1 MSPGDFPAP
10 DSTPDT
16 EPTTTE
22 PTATVPAPAPSA
34 DPDPAATTD
43 PAAPTPPTDPTPP
56 AAPTDE
62 PPSSGNSSTTSTASA
77 PAPDEPAPTT
87 RSRVKTVFAAALGI
101 VLSTVLAGFVTTY
114 FDVWS
119 SSRSPVPAGRGV
131 HAESEVWWDLTRD
144 YKAVRLKGPVDTEK
158 LERNYP
164 DGDAALD
171 GLVEGGG
178 VYAGMER
185 IRLTLMNFTKVPV
198 SITGVRAR
206 VTAEEPV
213 SEGSLLSC
221 GGPQGG
227 IDITRVRIDLGSPT
241 GAAQEYDGKALV
253 GQYPTQQVQLAKQD
267 EPAIFDILVVA
278 GKTTASYV
286 LDVDY
291 QQGTDKGRIVVDQ
304 SGKPFVLAPAEGDA
318 RAKYHC
324 DSAATGWKKNR

>member
-1 MSPGDFPAP
+1 M
-10 DSTPDT
+10 
-16 EPTTTE
+16 
-22 PTATVPAPAPSA
+22 
-34 DPDPAATTD
+34 
-43 PAAPTPPTDPTPP
+43 
-56 AAPTDE
+56 
-62 PPSSGNSSTTSTASA
+62 
-77 PAPDEPAPTT
+77 
-87 RSRVKTVFAAALGI
+87 KTVFAAALGI

-144 YKAVRLKGPVDTEK
+144 NKAVRLKGPVDTEK
-158 LERNYP
+158 LEQDYP

-178 VYAGMER
+178 VYAGMVR

-206 VTAEEPV
+206 VTGEEPV
-213 SEGSLLSC
+213 PEGSLLSC

-227 IDITRVRIDLGSPT
+227 VDITRVRIDLGSPT

-253 GQYPTQQVQLAKQD
+253 GQYPTQQMQLAKQD

-324 DSAATGWKKNR
+324 DNAATDWKKNR

>member
-1 MSPGDFPAP
+1 MQ
-10 DSTPDT
+10 
-16 EPTTTE
+16 
-22 PTATVPAPAPSA
+22 
-34 DPDPAATTD
+34 
-43 PAAPTPPTDPTPP
+43 
-56 AAPTDE
+56 
-62 PPSSGNSSTTSTASA
+62 
-77 PAPDEPAPTT
+77 
-87 RSRVKTVFAAALGI
+87 TVFVAALGI

-119 SSRSPVPAGRGV
+119 SSRSPVPVGRGV
-131 HAESEVWWDLTRD
+131 HAESEVWWDLTQD
-144 YKAVRLKGPVDTEK
+144 NKAVRLKGPVDTEK
-158 LERNYP
+158 LERNDL
-164 DGDAALD
+164 DGDTDLD

-178 VYAGMER
+178 VYAGMVR
-185 IRLTLMNFTKVPV
+185 IRLILMNFTKVPV

-213 SEGSLLSC
+213 PEGSLLSC

-227 IDITRVRIDLGSPT
+227 IGMTRVRIDLGSPT
-241 GAAQEYDGKALV
+241 RSAQEYDGKDLV

-318 RAKYHC
+318 RAKYKC
-324 DSAATGWKKNR
+324 DTATTGWEKSR

>member
-1 MSPGDFPAP
+1 M
-10 DSTPDT
+10 
-16 EPTTTE
+16 
-22 PTATVPAPAPSA
+22 
-34 DPDPAATTD
+34 
-43 PAAPTPPTDPTPP
+43 
-56 AAPTDE
+56 
-62 PPSSGNSSTTSTASA
+62 
-77 PAPDEPAPTT
+77 
-87 RSRVKTVFAAALGI
+87 KTVFAAALGI
-101 VLSTVLAGFVTTY
+101 VLSTVLASFVTTY

-119 SSRSPVPAGRGV
+119 SSRSPVPVGRGV

-144 YKAVRLKGPVDTEK
+144 NKAVRLKGPVDTGK

-178 VYAGMER
+178 VYAGAVR

-213 SEGSLLSC
+213 PEGSLLSC

-227 IDITRVRIDLGSPT
+227 IDITRVRIDLSSPT

-253 GQYPTQQVQLAKQD
+253 GQYPTQQMQLAKQD

-286 LDVDY
+286 LDVNY

-304 SGKPFVLAPAEGDA
+304 SGKPFMLAPAEGDA

-324 DSAATGWKKNR
+324 DNATTSWKKNR